1 MNTTTTPAAAMLA
14 AIIDTLGLDARTIV
28 FHDMDGALA
37 SGSVLDRDDLLD
49 RSDAFRDLAADND
62 GAPVIDVSE
71 VITYMLGTGEADSAT
86 ADDIRTLER
95 FRDSDPRAFQDML
108 GWYADVLAAL
118 DGLSVPN
125 PYYIDDSDE

>member
-1 MNTTTTPAAAMLA
+1 MNATTTPAAAMLA
-14 AIIDTLGLDARTIV
+14 AIIDTLGLEDRTIV
-28 FHDMDGALA
+28 FHDLDGVLA

-62 GAPVIDVSE
+62 SAPAVDVSE

-86 ADDIRTLER
+86 ADDIRILDQ
-95 FRDSDPRAFQDML
+95 FRDRDPRAFQDML
-108 GWYADVLAAL
+108 GWYADVLAAM

-125 PYYIDDSDE
+125 PYYFDE